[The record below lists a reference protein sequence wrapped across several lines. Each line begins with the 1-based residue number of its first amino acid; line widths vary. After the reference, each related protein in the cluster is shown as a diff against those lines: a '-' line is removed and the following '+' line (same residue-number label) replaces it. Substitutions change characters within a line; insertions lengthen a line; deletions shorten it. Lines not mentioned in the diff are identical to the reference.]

1 MASYQQT
8 EKSHDHTNR
17 QEKNILQNSTSIHDK
32 NSHQTRN
39 RGELPQS
46 DKECLQKPTR
56 NIIPNGEKPAFPLR
70 SGTRQECSI

>member
-1 MASYQQT
+1 MIIPIDKGKIFYKIQ
-8 EKSHDHTNR
+8 HPFM
-17 QEKNILQNSTSIHDK
+17 IK

-46 DKECLQKPTR
+46 DKERLQKPTR

-70 SGTRQECSI
+70 SVTR